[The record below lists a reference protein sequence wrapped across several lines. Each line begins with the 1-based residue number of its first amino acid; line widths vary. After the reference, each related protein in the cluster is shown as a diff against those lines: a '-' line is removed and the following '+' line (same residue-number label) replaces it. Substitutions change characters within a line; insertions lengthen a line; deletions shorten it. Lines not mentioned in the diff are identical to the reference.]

1 MLRLPS
7 LAGGVQLVHD
17 LQSEGRGAGVGVAL
31 AGHVLH
37 ALIQSRVAQ
46 GDGGVSAVQQ
56 LVDGLALLQP
66 RAGAVLPQDGCR
78 VGQRTLQALVAAQ
91 QRPVTQL
98 HALVED
104 APEFLDIPAGAQG
117 DVRQVHGHD
126 ALVEPPVVLGVPIL
140 VHIGGQEAAAA
151 HAGIAVAVAVLVH
164 LQLQHL
170 LGDVVG
176 HHPLGGALGGQLR
189 QLPVF
194 AAFADVVLLQHID
207 ELGERRRDPHALF
220 VLHALVP
227 LQQRLLDDQGQV
239 VLFLLVL
246 GLAQIHEHRHE
257 GGLSVGGQQ
266 RDHLILYGLHAAA
279 DLLPQPLF
287 RDGVDLVLGDSYA
300 HGVELVPHAGAD
312 LFPADLH
319 EGGQMSQR
327 DGLSAVL
334 VAGYLRHDLGGDV
347 AGGGEAVGLLD
358 QRSGDDGA
366 VLQHILQIDQVAVVH
381 MLGVIIRV
389 MEVDD
394 ALIVGLHDV
403 LGQQNAVGD
412 VPADFAGHIVPLGR
426 VHHRVLVGVLLLGL
440 LVVALDEAEDLV
452 VGGIGLTH
460 QRTGVAVGDI
470 VLGHLESAVG
480 HDIVLHHILYLL
492 HGRCAV
498 HLLALQ
504 VHGLRDALDL
514 HRRHP
519 IYFLHGLV
527 GLGDGDND
535 LGDVEAHLGAVSL
548 DDLHGT
554 SSYLIYL
561 SLPSRRHT
569 ALSLHP
575 QRCVC

>member
-1 MLRLPS
+1 
-7 LAGGVQLVHD
+7 
-17 LQSEGRGAGVGVAL
+17 
-31 AGHVLH
+31 
-37 ALIQSRVAQ
+37 
-46 GDGGVSAVQQ
+46 
-56 LVDGLALLQP
+56 
-66 RAGAVLPQDGCR
+66 
-78 VGQRTLQALVAAQ
+78 
-91 QRPVTQL
+91 
-98 HALVED
+98 
-104 APEFLDIPAGAQG
+104 
-117 DVRQVHGHD
+117 
-126 ALVEPPVVLGVPIL
+126 
-140 VHIGGQEAAAA
+140 
-151 HAGIAVAVAVLVH
+151 
-164 LQLQHL
+164 
-170 LGDVVG
+170 
-176 HHPLGGALGGQLR
+176 
-189 QLPVF
+189 
-194 AAFADVVLLQHID
+194 
-207 ELGERRRDPHALF
+207 
-220 VLHALVP
+220 
-227 LQQRLLDDQGQV
+227 
-239 VLFLLVL
+239 
-246 GLAQIHEHRHE
+246 
-257 GGLSVGGQQ
+257 
-266 RDHLILYGLHAAA
+266 
-279 DLLPQPLF
+279 
-287 RDGVDLVLGDSYA
+287 
-300 HGVELVPHAGAD
+300 
-312 LFPADLH
+312 
-319 EGGQMSQR
+319 MSQR
-327 DGLSAVL
+327 DGRSAVL
-334 VAGYLRHDLGGDV
+334 VAGYLCHDLGGDV

-412 VPADFAGHIVPLGR
+412 VPADFTGHIVPLGG

>member
-1 MLRLPS
+1 
-7 LAGGVQLVHD
+7 
-17 LQSEGRGAGVGVAL
+17 
-31 AGHVLH
+31 
-37 ALIQSRVAQ
+37 
-46 GDGGVSAVQQ
+46 
-56 LVDGLALLQP
+56 
-66 RAGAVLPQDGCR
+66 
-78 VGQRTLQALVAAQ
+78 
-91 QRPVTQL
+91 
-98 HALVED
+98 
-104 APEFLDIPAGAQG
+104 
-117 DVRQVHGHD
+117 
-126 ALVEPPVVLGVPIL
+126 
-140 VHIGGQEAAAA
+140 
-151 HAGIAVAVAVLVH
+151 
-164 LQLQHL
+164 
-170 LGDVVG
+170 
-176 HHPLGGALGGQLR
+176 
-189 QLPVF
+189 
-194 AAFADVVLLQHID
+194 
-207 ELGERRRDPHALF
+207 
-220 VLHALVP
+220 
-227 LQQRLLDDQGQV
+227 
-239 VLFLLVL
+239 
-246 GLAQIHEHRHE
+246 
-257 GGLSVGGQQ
+257 
-266 RDHLILYGLHAAA
+266 
-279 DLLPQPLF
+279 
-287 RDGVDLVLGDSYA
+287 
-300 HGVELVPHAGAD
+300 
-312 LFPADLH
+312 
-319 EGGQMSQR
+319 MSQR
-327 DGLSAVL
+327 DGLAAVL

-412 VPADFAGHIVPLGR
+412 VPADFAGHIVPLGG

>member
-1 MLRLPS
+1 M
-7 LAGGVQLVHD
+7 
-17 LQSEGRGAGVGVAL
+17 
-31 AGHVLH
+31 
-37 ALIQSRVAQ
+37 
-46 GDGGVSAVQQ
+46 
-56 LVDGLALLQP
+56 
-66 RAGAVLPQDGCR
+66 
-78 VGQRTLQALVAAQ
+78 
-91 QRPVTQL
+91 
-98 HALVED
+98 
-104 APEFLDIPAGAQG
+104 
-117 DVRQVHGHD
+117 
-126 ALVEPPVVLGVPIL
+126 
-140 VHIGGQEAAAA
+140 
-151 HAGIAVAVAVLVH
+151 
-164 LQLQHL
+164 
-170 LGDVVG
+170 
-176 HHPLGGALGGQLR
+176 
-189 QLPVF
+189 
-194 AAFADVVLLQHID
+194 
-207 ELGERRRDPHALF
+207 
-220 VLHALVP
+220 
-227 LQQRLLDDQGQV
+227 
-239 VLFLLVL
+239 
-246 GLAQIHEHRHE
+246 
-257 GGLSVGGQQ
+257 
-266 RDHLILYGLHAAA
+266 
-279 DLLPQPLF
+279 
-287 RDGVDLVLGDSYA
+287 
-300 HGVELVPHAGAD
+300 
-312 LFPADLH
+312 
-319 EGGQMSQR
+319 
-327 DGLSAVL
+327 
-334 VAGYLRHDLGGDV
+334 
-347 AGGGEAVGLLD
+347 GLLD

-412 VPADFAGHIVPLGR
+412 VPADLAGHIVPLGG

-554 SSYLIYL
+554 SSCLIYL
-561 SLPSRRHT
+561 FQPSRRHT